1 MTRLRNPLPPKYSVA
16 RAAAIARSPVPRILR
31 LAFALFAALLAASCV
46 MPAPQERSQPVEQ
59 SKRANT
65 PPAATAIPPTAT
77 NRPIIDA
84 AQSATIA
91 PEPTRVITH
100 TVAPGDTLTRIAA
113 RYNIT
118 VRELLDA
125 NDLPN
130 PDLLAVGYVL
140 KLPQVSVE
148 TSPGFRILPDS
159 RLVRSVRSADF
170 DTSAF
175 VAAQPGA
182 LRDMTLTIDNKQY
195 RAAQIIERASLEF
208 SVDARILLAFLEHF
222 AGLLTD
228 ANAPNEKQLYP
239 LLSRESAPRR
249 AGLYSQL
256 SWLADRLNQGYYDWK
271 YRGETQLR
279 FADGNALH
287 YDTALNAGA
296 VAVQYALGQL
306 LPPDAW
312 KTAAGES
319 GLHATYMALFGDPF
333 LDAHLTV
340 PDGLRQPTLTLPFP
354 RGEVWR
360 YTGGFHGGWGNGSA
374 WAAIDFAP
382 PEEAASAYACYE
394 SSFAATA
401 AANGVIARAE
411 EGLVVLDLDGDG
423 DEATGW
429 TILYLHIDHHDTLQ
443 AGQTIEAGNL
453 LGYPDCVG
461 GVSYATHLH
470 IARRFNGEWI
480 PADCA
485 RCPPAVSAPPFVMS
499 DWRVVGL
506 GSQLYQ
512 GFLVNQADNRSVVA
526 EQGRHTD
533 INAIS
538 W

>member
-1 MTRLRNPLPPKYSVA
+1 MTSPRNPLLPKYSVA
-16 RAAAIARSPVPRILR
+16 CARVVASSETWRALR
-31 LAFALFAALLAASCV
+31 LALFLAIALALAGCA
-46 MPAPQERSQPVEQ
+46 MPAPDERSQPVRHAE
-59 SKRANT
+59 SADT
-65 PPAATAIPPTAT
+65 PPTATGIPPTAT
-77 NRPIIDA
+77 NRPILEA
-84 AQSATIA
+84 ARSATIA

-100 TVAPGDTLTRIAA
+100 TVAPGDTLTRIAV
-113 RYNIT
+113 RYNIS
-118 VRELLDA
+118 VRDLLDA
-125 NDLPN
+125 NNLPN
-130 PDLLAVGYVL
+130 PDLLKVGDVL
-140 KLPQVSVE
+140 ALPQVTVA
-148 TSPGFRILPDS
+148 TTPGFRILPDS
-159 RLVRSVRSADF
+159 RLVRSVGSADF
-170 DTSAF
+170 DTAAF
-175 VAAQPGA
+175 IAAQPGV
-182 LRDMTLTIDNKQY
+182 LRDMTLTIDGAQY
-195 RAAQIIERASLEF
+195 SAAQTVERASREF
-208 SVDARILLAFLEHF
+208 SVDARILLAFLERF

-228 ANAPNEKQLYP
+228 SDAPDEKRLFP
-239 LLSRESAPRR
+239 LQSREAAPRR

-271 YRGETQLR
+271 YRGQTQLH

-287 YDTALNAGA
+287 YETTLNAGT
-296 VAVQYALGQL
+296 VAAQFALGQL
-306 LPPDAW
+306 LAPDAW
-312 KTAAGES
+312 RSAAGET
-319 GLHATYMALFGDPF
+319 GLHATYAALFGDPF
-333 LDAHLTV
+333 ADAHA
-340 PDGLRQPTLTLPFP
+340 PAPNELRQPKLTLPFP

-401 AANGVIARAE
+401 VANGVIARAE
-411 EGLVVLDLDGDG
+411 EGVVVLDLDGDG

-429 TILYLHIDHHDTLQ
+429 TILYLHIDHHDRLQ

-470 IARRFNGEWI
+470 IARRHNGEWI
-480 PADCA
+480 PADCN
-485 RCPPAVSAPPFVMS
+485 RCPASVTAPPFVMS

-512 GFLVNQADNRSVVA
+512 GFLVNQLDNRSVVA